1 MNIFVLHLN
10 PIIAAQMHCDRHVV
24 KMIIE
29 SAQLL
34 YTCCLLYGIV
44 GHDITDLINTAPVTA
59 KGSHGYRATHVN
71 HPCCKWLSES
81 VENYKWLITMAKELC
96 SEYTRRYKKIHATE
110 QHIDWLSYVCPKI
123 PEIPQTPFVIVM
135 PDEYKCIEAVVQSDH
150 DHDHGQHHGQHH
162 RHSRHHDPVAS
173 YRKYYCKAKTFA
185 KWSKTGTPSWYKS
198 DPQ

>member
-1 MNIFVLHLN
+1 MNIFILHLN

-34 YTCCLLYGIV
+34 YTCCLIYGII
-44 GHDITDLINTAPVTA
+44 GHDITDFINTAPVTT

-81 VENYKWLITMAKELC
+81 VENYKWLVTMAKELC

-123 PEIPQTPFVIVM
+123 PEIQQTTFAIVM
-135 PDEYKCIEAVVQSDH
+135 PDEYKCLYMHEH
-150 DHDHGQHHGQHH
+150 DKDKHDKDEHGVCNQY
-162 RHSRHHDPVAS
+162 DPVAS
-173 YRKYYCKAKTFA
+173 YRKYYCKVKTFA
-185 KWSKTGTPSWYKS
+185 KWSKTETPSWYS
-198 DPQ
+198 DSLIG